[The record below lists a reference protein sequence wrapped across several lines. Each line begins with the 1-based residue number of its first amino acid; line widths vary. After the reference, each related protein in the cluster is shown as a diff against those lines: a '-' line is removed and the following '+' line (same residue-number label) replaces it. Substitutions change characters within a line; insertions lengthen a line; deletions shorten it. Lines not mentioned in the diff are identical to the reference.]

1 MRSLPRLR
9 FGGPACGALCLGV
22 ALAAAIPAAAQR
34 PATRPSMASLMPSAR
49 DYVLQYWR
57 DGWRG
62 RTADGRKLRV
72 VQTGSYAMAL
82 DAERIA
88 IPHLGPV
95 RAPAPYARAGAEGL
109 PGLAKL
115 PPAALTLTLEVDGRT
130 YRCTGAEPPSLHG
143 GPRIVEA
150 GRLLQRSD
158 VTGLVFKDD
167 GGARLPV
174 EARLETIAWPDRLGL
189 LLEAAPAAGDLT
201 AGPGFGRV
209 GGGWVFDGAG
219 AIVDAAAPELDPAAF
234 TVEMWAYLPDA
245 PEATNAYPWLFCKG
259 GNEWVDGAYGLALIN
274 GTPTARICI
283 GGGRDN
289 AFDLEARY
297 ENGGRLTVQRERWT
311 HLAMTYDGGDLRIY
325 VDGRPAGSMPVNRA
339 RKPRPDGIALGRRL
353 DDSGDGYHFR
363 GALDEVRLTG
373 RALAA
378 AEIARRF
385 AKPEAAEPDAAEV
398 RAWLFDPKGPA
409 MERRPVRSWR
419 GASMRLE
426 LRTGGRAHVARL
438 APEPGREWRTG
449 ERRSVAVALDP
460 ATGAPAAEEQVQVAA
475 SERTS
480 GRLLPVTADPIRGW
494 VRVNLDDL
502 QAQGSGNDLLDR
514 ARLTLTN
521 PTDRA
526 LPLRLL
532 LEKTDRGLQA
542 PGMSQ
547 VTGISPMLRDAD
559 GNPTGLHVQLS
570 KNWHSQPGRDLVYQG
585 AWLHAAAY
593 LRLPPHATVD
603 LEATLAYARWGGVP
617 AASHAQLCLI
627 GWGSNQEWNQSAIG
641 AWGESI
647 CYEPDQAQAECL
659 ICDVRPLLV
668 ASRFAGK
675 PVRWTW
681 TGNVG
686 GGDLVRWFDARGK
699 RRFPDRMNTVVRRI
713 GPNLT
718 EVTYAGGFG
727 QGAIRHSVTVSLHR
741 TDDLVRGVY
750 RLSMRVL
757 RPVEFSRLV
766 LFQIGA
772 DTYSYTG
779 ERRMAVGNASG
790 LAREWE
796 TRWGG
801 DTYRTRP
808 VPLKGPAAWVAM
820 QGCAPRSDGADWL
833 ALANRGLVVRSW
845 KARLG
850 GRPAEPWFAEHG
862 ARVGGADTSTADI
875 LPPPG
880 VARLLPGDGVEAV
893 FEHVIVPQR
902 AEDYYGPNAAFR
914 AALER
919 DQDTWRII
927 RREAAGNALTAK
939 ATVGRIASAWPLKVA
954 AIGDRARFSVTG
966 GLGYVPIT
974 FTGLTGFRDPVLEVR
989 EPGGPWKRVD
999 QTLHGK
1005 DYWQADFDAEA
1016 RTWEIT
1022 YTIPLDTPGDAPTP
1036 REMRFRLGP

>member
-1 MRSLPRLR
+1 MRSSFGLPCS
-9 FGGPACGALCLGV
+9 FAACCALWPGLT
-22 ALAAAIPAAAQR
+22 LAAPAPSAPAR
-34 PATRPSMASLMPSAR
+34 PGARPSVASLMPSGR
-49 DYVLQYWR
+49 DYVLQYWH

-62 RTADGRKLRV
+62 RSADGRKLRV
-72 VQTGSYAMAL
+72 VQTGRYAMAL
-82 DAERIA
+82 DTERIA

-95 RAPAPYARAGAEGL
+95 HAPAPYARAGSDGL
-109 PGLAKL
+109 PGLGKL

-150 GRLLQRSD
+150 GRWLQRSD
-158 VTGLVFKDD
+158 VTGLIFKDD
-167 GGARLPV
+167 SGARLPV

-189 LLEAAPAAGDLT
+189 LLEAAPALGDLI

-209 GGGWVFDGAG
+209 GGGWIFDGSG

-259 GNEWVDGAYGLALIN
+259 GNEWVDGAYGLAVIN
-274 GTPTARICI
+274 GTPTARLCI
-283 GGGRDN
+283 GGGREN

-297 ENGGRLTVQRERWT
+297 ENGGRLTMQRERWT
-311 HLAMTYDGGDLRIY
+311 HLAMTYDGRDLRLF
-325 VDGRPAGSMPVNRA
+325 VDGRPAGSMAVNRA
-339 RKPRPDGIALGRRL
+339 RTPRADGIALGRRL
-353 DDSGDGYHFR
+353 DNSGDGYHFR
-363 GALDEVRLTG
+363 GALDEVRLTA
-373 RALAA
+373 RALT
-378 AEIARRF
+378 
-385 AKPEAAEPDAAEV
+385 AAEV
-398 RAWLFDPKGPA
+398 AQRFAGPEAVPADAAQVREWRFDPGGPA

-419 GASMRLE
+419 GATLRME
-426 LRTGGRAHVARL
+426 LRTGGRTHVARL
-438 APEPGREWRTG
+438 DPGPGKEWRTG
-449 ERRSVAVALDP
+449 ERRSVSVAIDP
-460 ATGAPAAEEQVQVAA
+460 ATGLAAPPDPVRVVASGMGGKPALAAE
-475 SERTS
+475 
-480 GRLLPVTADPIRGW
+480 ADPARGW
-494 VRVNLDDL
+494 VRVNLDD
-502 QAQGSGNDLLDR
+502 ADRRGSGNDLLDR

-521 PTDRA
+521 PTDR
-526 LPLRLL
+526 PQPVRLL

-585 AWLHAAAY
+585 AWLHAAAF
-593 LRLPPHATVD
+593 LRLPPRATVD
-603 LEATLAYARWGGVP
+603 LEATLAYAHWGGVP

-647 CYEPDQAQAECL
+647 CYEPDQAQADCL
-659 ICDVRPLLV
+659 ICDVRPVLV

-686 GGDLVRWFDARGK
+686 GGDLVRWFDPKGQ
-699 RRFPDRMNTVVRRI
+699 RRFPDRMNSVVRRV

-718 EVTYAGGFG
+718 EVTYTGGFG

-750 RLSMRVL
+750 RLSMRVA

-779 ERRMAVGNASG
+779 ERRMATGNASG
-790 LAREWE
+790 LTREWA
-796 TRWGG
+796 TQWGG
-801 DTYRTRP
+801 NAYRTQSE
-808 VPLKGPAAWVAM
+808 PLKGPSAWVAM

-833 ALANRGLVVRSW
+833 AEANRGLVIRSW

-850 GRPAEPWFAEHG
+850 GKPAEPWFAEHG
-862 ARVGGADTSTADI
+862 MRVGGADTSTADI

-880 VARLLPGDGVEAV
+880 VTRLLPGDTVEAL
-893 FEHVIVPQR
+893 FEHVVVPQR

-914 AALER
+914 AALEK
-919 DQDTWRII
+919 DQDTWRMIH
-927 RREAAGNALTAK
+927 REAADNALTAK
-939 ATVGRIASAWPLKVA
+939 AGVGRIASEWPLKVA
-954 AIGDRARFSVTG
+954 VSGNRAQFSVTG

-974 FTGLTGFRDPVLEVR
+974 FTGLSGYRDPVLEVR
-989 EPGGPWKRVD
+989 EAGGPWRRVD
-999 QTLHGK
+999 QSLHGK

-1016 RTWEIT
+1016 RTWELT
-1022 YTIPLDTPGDAPTP
+1022 YTIPLDTPGDAPLP
-1036 REMRFRLGP
+1036 REFRFRQGR